1 MTWAQGMALAALF
14 AVVGINILY
23 LTVHVISEHHG
34 LEAGA
39 TQSPA

>member
-1 MTWAQGMALAALF
+1 MTWAQSMALVALF
-14 AVVGINILY
+14 ALVGINILY
-23 LTVHVISEHHG
+23 LTEHVISKHHG